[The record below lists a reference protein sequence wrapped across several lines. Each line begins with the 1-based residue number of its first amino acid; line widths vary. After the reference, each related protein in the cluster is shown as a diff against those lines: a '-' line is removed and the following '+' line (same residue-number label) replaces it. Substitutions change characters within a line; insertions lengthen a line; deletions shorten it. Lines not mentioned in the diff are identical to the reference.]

1 MANTQFDEKR
11 EGKERKEKKNNF
23 RPNYHT
29 HATYRRKG
37 C

>member
-29 HATYRRKG
+29 HATHRRKG